1 MHETAANFVLQH
13 ASEKEDNKN
22 GDVLVIGENMKGINY
37 NLCKC
42 CNPIFGDDVT
52 GYISSTGA
60 IKIHRSGCNNLKH
73 LLRKDPN
80 REIRATWSGKIG
92 AQFAVTLR
100 IVGNDDIGIVTNITS
115 IITKEKDTT
124 LRNISIDSND
134 GLFQGYLVIGVG
146 DKAALNDL
154 IKKIRNIKGVKDV
167 QRSNN

>member
-1 MHETAANFVLQH
+1 M
-13 ASEKEDNKN
+13 
-22 GDVLVIGENMKGINY
+22 
-37 NLCKC
+37 
-42 CNPIFGDDVT
+42 
-52 GYISSTGA
+52 
-60 IKIHRSGCNNLKH
+60 
-73 LLRKDPN
+73 LRKDPN

-134 GLFQGYLVIGVG
+134 GLFQGYLVIGIG
-146 DKAALNDL
+146 DISALNEL